1 MRGMKTKIQKVKTI
15 NGNRN
20 FPTLSISQ
28 RTAEDMATIVGTVVI
43 VAAVL
48 SLPVAIFLLTYGL
61 GN

>member
-1 MRGMKTKIQKVKTI
+1 MKTKIQTVKMI

-20 FPTLSISQ
+20 LPTLSISQ
-28 RTAEDMATIVGTVVI
+28 RTAEDMATIIGTVVI

>member
-1 MRGMKTKIQKVKTI
+1 MRGMKIKIQTVKTI
-15 NGNRN
+15 NENRN
-20 FPTLSISQ
+20 FSTLSISQ

-43 VAAVL
+43 VAALL

>member
-1 MRGMKTKIQKVKTI
+1 MRDMKTKIQTVKTI